1 MGTRNLSIRR
11 EVQLGFPHAPKG
23 CCIQLEKVAQQRIL
37 ENINSQ
43 LKGLSYYMETIRELY
58 EITGSVPTLAEFFK
72 ASGIDPHLFYNG
84 KRTYTRLLM
93 KAGLIE
99 EREESLEEKSS

>member
-43 LKGLSYYMETIRELY
+43 LKGLSYYLETIRELY
-58 EITGSVPTLAEFFK
+58 EITGSVPTLAEFSK
-72 ASGIDPHLFYNG
+72 LPASIPTFFIMGSEPTQG
-84 KRTYTRLLM
+84 C
-93 KAGLIE
+93 
-99 EREESLEEKSS
+99 S

>member
-23 CCIQLEKVAQQRIL
+23 CCIQLEIVAQQRIL

-58 EITGSVPTLAEFFK
+58 EITGSVPTLAEFSK
-72 ASGIDPHLFYNG
+72 LPASIPTFL
-84 KRTYTRLLM
+84 
-93 KAGLIE
+93 
-99 EREESLEEKSS
+99 